1 MFNRLLVCFPDWL
14 VKSTDRLQAS
24 FVCCIAMF
32 MVLDSPLSAQPI
44 LIEPEVLVLKGA
56 PGDTVTGLITI
67 KNNKAANPND
77 PTYNRLSMTITGDD
91 AFYDWESWQSYFQT
105 KRDEAEQAGEL
116 FEYNQRLSKWDPAD
130 ILSNVAG
137 APSSLSL
144 DPGESITMLVMMGP
158 FPILE
163 EAGPQQF
170 QYTPNFYPEDYSVY
184 GSNYIRLE
192 ITHPE
197 PIDITDPGLAQVLDI
212 ELNKFFSAPKN
223 SALPASFSTGDP
235 IRPYHISYLETVSVA
250 GFDGPLVT
258 QIDALKHAENLTSL
272 NLFNQD
278 ITSLEALRNLKG
290 LTALYL
296 DGNQISDIGPLA
308 NLDQLEQLYIRNN
321 WIDFSPGSPASNI
334 IDQLR
339 ANGTNVVHL
348 DQRPGMR
355 TINSWFSEVNL
366 PGGTSSAEA
375 KTGPLQLPN
384 VLSFAMGVDPL
395 APSAEELPS
404 AGRSSSSASE
414 ADFTYRYKRDLKA
427 IGIRTAIEA
436 TSDLKTWTEVIPD
449 SIRVISDDGNG
460 VQLVEASFSDPTVQ
474 QLFFRLKVLTN
485 N

>member
-1 MFNRLLVCFPDWL
+1 MLDRFPVRLTQWR
-14 VKSTDRLQAS
+14 VKSADTILAL
-24 FVCCIAMF
+24 FTCCIAALMG
-32 MVLDSPLSAQPI
+32 LGSPLSAQPI

-77 PTYNRLSMTITGDD
+77 PAYNRLSMTITGDD
-91 AFYDWESWQSYFQT
+91 AFYDWDSWQSYFKT

-158 FPILE
+158 FPMLE
-163 EAGPQQF
+163 EAGQQQY

-197 PIDITDPGLAQVLDI
+197 PIDVTDAGLAQLLDI

-223 SALPASFSTGDP
+223 SALPASFSSGDP

-258 QIDALKHAENLTSL
+258 QIDALKYAENLTSL
-272 NLFNQD
+272 NLSNHD
-278 ITSLEALRNLKG
+278 ITSIEVLRNLKS

-308 NLDQLEQLYIRNN
+308 NLDQLGQLYIRNN
-321 WIDFSPGSPASNI
+321 WIDFSPGSTASNI

-355 TINSWFSEVNL
+355 TISSWFSEVNL
-366 PGGTSSAEA
+366 PGESSSVEA

-395 APSAEELPS
+395 SPSVEELPS
-404 AGRSSSSASE
+404 AGRSSTGTSE
-414 ADFTYRYKRDLKA
+414 AAFTYRYKRDLKA

-436 TSDLKTWTEVIPD
+436 SGDLKTWTEVIPD
-449 SIRVISDDGNG
+449 AIRVISDDGNG
-460 VQLVEASFSDPTVQ
+460 VQVVEASFSDPTLE
-474 QLFFRLKVLTN
+474 QLFFRLKVLPDN
-485 N
+485 